1 MSAVITDERLKI
13 GDVATR
19 SGLSVK
25 TVRYY
30 EEIGLLAPTVERSDS
45 GYRLFD
51 PSVVNRLAFVKRAQS
66 LGLSLSEIREI
77 LNISDRGELPC
88 EEVKQHLA
96 MKVEEINHQI
106 NALEILKSEL
116 QQLLNHW
123 QDHPSHD
130 HEDTTIC
137 PNIQGES
144 EA

>member
-1 MSAVITDERLKI
+1 MSAVITEERLKI

-106 NALEILKSEL
+106 TALEILKSEL

-123 QDHPSHD
+123 QDHPSNY

-137 PNIQGES
+137 PNIQGEC
-144 EA
+144 

>member
-1 MSAVITDERLKI
+1 MDAVITDVRLKI

-51 PSVVNRLAFVKRAQS
+51 QSVINRLAFVKRAQS
-66 LGLSLSEIREI
+66 LGLSLSEIRDI

-106 NALEILKSEL
+106 TALEILKSEL
-116 QQLLNHW
+116 QQLLNCW
-123 QDHPSHD
+123 QDYPSKQLQ
-130 HEDTTIC
+130 DTTIC
-137 PNIQGES
+137 PNIQGECP
-144 EA
+144 

>member
-1 MSAVITDERLKI
+1 MDAVITDERLKI

-51 PSVVNRLAFVKRAQS
+51 RSVINRLAFVKRAQS

-88 EEVKQHLA
+88 DEVKQHLA
-96 MKVEEINHQI
+96 LKVDEINQQI
-106 NALEILKSEL
+106 KALQLLKSEL

-123 QDHPSHD
+123 QDPPSVVQT
-130 HEDTTIC
+130 DTKIC
-137 PNIQGES
+137 PNIQGDC
-144 EA
+144 

>member
-1 MSAVITDERLKI
+1 MDAVITDERLKI

-51 PSVVNRLAFVKRAQS
+51 PSVINRLAFVKRAQS

-88 EEVKQHLA
+88 DEVKQHLA
-96 MKVEEINHQI
+96 LKVDEINQQI
-106 NALEILKSEL
+106 KALQLLKSEL

-123 QDHPSHD
+123 QDPPSVVQT
-130 HEDTTIC
+130 DTKIC
-137 PNIQGES
+137 PNIQGDC
-144 EA
+144 